1 MKSIVYK
8 HNIPSKFIK
17 KKIVGFEKLFKNNF
31 DLILNNIDKETNTFH
46 ILSKKYNFNFIKK
59 ELNKFKKFKQI
70 AIIGMGGSILGSE
83 AIHDFLKHKI
93 KKKIFFIDNLDSE
106 KLSLLSKKNLNK
118 ILFIVIS
125 KSGETIETISSLF
138 FLKILKKNAKN
149 LILIAEKTNNTLH
162 SLSRKLNLYFVEHK
176 KYIGGRYSVL
186 SEVGILPSYLFGLN
200 IKEMRKNIR
209 EHLKSYK
216 INFLK
221 ESVLTLS
228 SLLKNSNKKN
238 IVFLNYSSKLNKFL
252 FWYQQLIAES
262 LGKNEN
268 GFFPVIS
275 ETPKD
280 HHSLLQ
286 LYLDGPKDKIFYIFS
301 IKEKK
306 TSSLKINNLTKK
318 SNFLH
323 NRHLNEIKIAQKEA
337 LIKSL
342 KKKNI
347 PFREIVINVTDEKTI
362 GRLFSYFMLET
373 AMIGKILKIN
383 PFDQP
388 AVEEVKNFTRSI
400 LK

>member
-8 HNIPSKFIK
+8 HNIPRKFIK

-31 DLILNNIDKETNTFH
+31 NLILNNIDKETNTFH

-83 AIHDFLKHKI
+83 AIHDFLEHKI

-106 KLSLLSKKNLNK
+106 KLSLLTNENFNK

-125 KSGETIETISSLF
+125 KSGETVETISSLF
-138 FLKILKKNAKN
+138 FLKILKKDAKN
-149 LILIAEKTNNTLH
+149 LILIAEKTNNILH
-162 SLSRKLNLYFVEHK
+162 SLSKKFNLYFVEHK

-323 NRHLNEIKIAQKEA
+323 NKHLNEIKIAQKEA

-347 PFREIVINVTDEKTI
+347 PFREIVINETDEKTI

>member
-8 HNIPSKFIK
+8 HNIPRKFIK

-31 DLILNNIDKETNTFH
+31 NLILNNIDKEKNTFH

-106 KLSLLSKKNLNK
+106 KLSLLTKENLNK

-138 FLKILKKNAKN
+138 FLKILKKDAKN
-149 LILIAEKTNNTLH
+149 LILIAEKTNNILH
-162 SLSRKLNLYFVEHK
+162 SLSKKLNIHFVEHK

-186 SEVGILPSYLFGLN
+186 SEVGILPSYLFGLD

-262 LGKNEN
+262 LGKNDN

-306 TSSLKINNLTKK
+306 TSFLKINNLTKK

-323 NRHLNEIKIAQKEA
+323 NKRLNEIKIAQKEA

-347 PFREIVINVTDEKTI
+347 PFREIVINETDEKTI

>member
-8 HNIPSKFIK
+8 HNIPRKFIK
-17 KKIVGFEKLFKNNF
+17 KKIVGFEKLFKKNF
-31 DLILNNIDKETNTFH
+31 NLILNNIDKETNTFH
-46 ILSKKYNFNFIKK
+46 ILSKKYNFSFIKK

-106 KLSLLSKKNLNK
+106 KLSLLTNENCNK

-125 KSGETIETISSLF
+125 KSGETVETISSLF
-138 FLKILKKNAKN
+138 FLKILKKDAKN
-149 LILIAEKTNNTLH
+149 LILIAEKTNNILH
-162 SLSRKLNLYFVEHK
+162 SLAKKFNLYFVEHK

-306 TSSLKINNLTKK
+306 TSFLKIYNLTKK

-323 NRHLNEIKIAQKEA
+323 NKRLNEIKIAQKEA

-347 PFREIVINVTDEKTI
+347 PFREIVINETDEKTI

>member
-8 HNIPSKFIK
+8 HNIPRKFIK

-31 DLILNNIDKETNTFH
+31 NLILNNIDKETNTFH
-46 ILSKKYNFNFIKK
+46 ILSKKYNFSFIKK

-106 KLSLLSKKNLNK
+106 KLSLLTNENCNK

-138 FLKILKKNAKN
+138 FLKILKKDAKN
-149 LILIAEKTNNTLH
+149 LILIAEKTNNILH
-162 SLSRKLNLYFVEHK
+162 SLSKKLNIHFVEHK

-228 SLLKNSNKKN
+228 SLLKNSKKKN
-238 IVFLNYSSKLNKFL
+238 IVFLNYSPKLNKFL

-323 NRHLNEIKIAQKEA
+323 NKRLNEIKIAQKEA

-347 PFREIVINVTDEKTI
+347 PFREIVINETDEKTI

>member
-8 HNIPSKFIK
+8 HNIPRKFIK

-31 DLILNNIDKETNTFH
+31 NLILNNIDKETNTFH

-83 AIHDFLKHKI
+83 AIHDFLEHKI

-106 KLSLLSKKNLNK
+106 KLSLLTNENFNK

-125 KSGETIETISSLF
+125 KSGETVETISSLF
-138 FLKILKKNAKN
+138 FLKILKKDAKN
-149 LILIAEKTNNTLH
+149 LILIAEKTNNILH
-162 SLSRKLNLYFVEHK
+162 SLSKKLNIHFVEHK

-238 IVFLNYSSKLNKFL
+238 IVFLNYSPKLNKFL

-323 NRHLNEIKIAQKEA
+323 NKHLNEIKIAQKEA

-347 PFREIVINVTDEKTI
+347 PFREIVINETDEKTI

>member
-8 HNIPSKFIK
+8 HNIPRKFIK

-31 DLILNNIDKETNTFH
+31 NLILNNIDKETNTFH

-83 AIHDFLKHKI
+83 AIHDFLEHKI

-106 KLSLLSKKNLNK
+106 KLSLLTNENFNK

-138 FLKILKKNAKN
+138 FLKILKKDAKN
-149 LILIAEKTNNTLH
+149 LILIAEKTNNILH
-162 SLSRKLNLYFVEHK
+162 SLSKKFNLYFVEHK

-200 IKEMRKNIR
+200 IKEMRENIR

-238 IVFLNYSSKLNKFL
+238 IVFLNYSPKLNKFL

-323 NRHLNEIKIAQKEA
+323 NKHLNEIKIAQKEA

-347 PFREIVINVTDEKTI
+347 PFREIVINETDEKTI

>member
-8 HNIPSKFIK
+8 HNIPRKFIK

-31 DLILNNIDKETNTFH
+31 NLILNNIDKETNTFH

-83 AIHDFLKHKI
+83 AIHDFLEHKI

-106 KLSLLSKKNLNK
+106 KLSLLTNENFNK

-138 FLKILKKNAKN
+138 FLKILKKDAKN
-149 LILIAEKTNNTLH
+149 LILIAEKTNNILH
-162 SLSRKLNLYFVEHK
+162 SLSKKFNLYFVEHK

-323 NRHLNEIKIAQKEA
+323 NKHLNEIKIAQKEA

-347 PFREIVINVTDEKTI
+347 PFREIVINETDEKTI

>member
-8 HNIPSKFIK
+8 HNIPRKFIK

-31 DLILNNIDKETNTFH
+31 NLILNNIDKETNTFH
-46 ILSKKYNFNFIKK
+46 ILSKKYNFSFIKK

-83 AIHDFLKHKI
+83 AIHDFLEHKI

-106 KLSLLSKKNLNK
+106 KLSLLTNENFNK

-138 FLKILKKNAKN
+138 FLKILKKDAKN
-149 LILIAEKTNNTLH
+149 LILIAEKTNNILH
-162 SLSRKLNLYFVEHK
+162 SLSKKFNLYFVEHK

-323 NRHLNEIKIAQKEA
+323 NKHLNEIKIAQKEA

-347 PFREIVINVTDEKTI
+347 PFREIVINETDEKTI

>member
-8 HNIPSKFIK
+8 HNIPRKFIK

-31 DLILNNIDKETNTFH
+31 NLILNNIDKETNTFH
-46 ILSKKYNFNFIKK
+46 ILSKKYNFSFIKK

-106 KLSLLSKKNLNK
+106 KLSLLTNENCNK

-125 KSGETIETISSLF
+125 KSGETVETISSLF
-138 FLKILKKNAKN
+138 FLKILKKDAKN
-149 LILIAEKTNNTLH
+149 LILIAEKTNNILH
-162 SLSRKLNLYFVEHK
+162 SLAKKFNLYFVEHK

-238 IVFLNYSSKLNKFL
+238 IVFLNYSPKLNKFL

-323 NRHLNEIKIAQKEA
+323 NKHLNEIKIAQKEA

-347 PFREIVINVTDEKTI
+347 PFREIVINETDEKTI

>member
-8 HNIPSKFIK
+8 HNIPRKFIK

-31 DLILNNIDKETNTFH
+31 NLILNNIDKETNTFH

-83 AIHDFLKHKI
+83 AIHDFLEHKI

-106 KLSLLSKKNLNK
+106 KLSLLTNENFNK
-118 ILFIVIS
+118 IIFIVIS

-138 FLKILKKNAKN
+138 FLKILKKDAKN
-149 LILIAEKTNNTLH
+149 LILIAEKTNNILH
-162 SLSRKLNLYFVEHK
+162 SLSKKFNLYFVEHK

-200 IKEMRKNIR
+200 IKEMRENIR

-323 NRHLNEIKIAQKEA
+323 NKQLNEIKIAQKEA

-347 PFREIVINVTDEKTI
+347 PFREIVINETDEKTI

>member
-8 HNIPSKFIK
+8 HNIPRKFIK

-31 DLILNNIDKETNTFH
+31 NLILNNIDKETNTFH

-106 KLSLLSKKNLNK
+106 KLSLLTNENFNK

-138 FLKILKKNAKN
+138 FLKILKKDAKN
-149 LILIAEKTNNTLH
+149 LILIAEKTNNILH
-162 SLSRKLNLYFVEHK
+162 SLSKKFNLYFVEHK

-200 IKEMRKNIR
+200 IKEMRENIR

-323 NRHLNEIKIAQKEA
+323 NKHLNEIKIAQKEA

>member
-8 HNIPSKFIK
+8 HNIPRKFIK

-31 DLILNNIDKETNTFH
+31 NLILNNIDKETNTFH

-83 AIHDFLKHKI
+83 AIHDFLEHKI

-106 KLSLLSKKNLNK
+106 KLSLLTNENFNK

-138 FLKILKKNAKN
+138 FLKILKKDAKN
-149 LILIAEKTNNTLH
+149 LILIAEKTNNILH
-162 SLSRKLNLYFVEHK
+162 SLSKKLNIHFVEHK
-176 KYIGGRYSVL
+176 KYIGGRYFVL

-200 IKEMRKNIR
+200 IKEMRENIR

-323 NRHLNEIKIAQKEA
+323 NKHLNEIKIAQKEA

-347 PFREIVINVTDEKTI
+347 PFREIVINETDEKTI

>member
-1 MKSIVYK
+1 MKSLYPRFEQIIKEINFDIKDKDKTLNILDDDYK
-8 HNIPSKFIK
+8 FNFSTKDLIKFRNY
-17 KKIVGFEKLFKNNF
+17 KKIV
-31 DLILNNIDKETNTFH
+31 
-46 ILSKKYNFNFIKK
+46 
-59 ELNKFKKFKQI
+59 
-70 AIIGMGGSILGSE
+70 IIGMGGSILGSE
-83 AIHDFLKHKI
+83 AIYFFFKKKI
-93 KKKIFFIDNLDSE
+93 KKKIYFLNNLDE
-106 KLSLLSKKNLNK
+106 KEITDIKKNIIINK
-118 ILFIVIS
+118 TLFLIIS
-125 KSGETIETISSLF
+125 KSGNTLETIANTF

-149 LILIAEKTNNTLH
+149 LILIAEKTDNTLH

-323 NRHLNEIKIAQKEA
+323 NKHFNEIKIAQKEA

>member
-8 HNIPSKFIK
+8 HNIPRKFIK

-31 DLILNNIDKETNTFH
+31 NLILNNIDKETNTFH

-83 AIHDFLKHKI
+83 AIHDFLEHKI

-106 KLSLLSKKNLNK
+106 KLSLLTNENFNK

-138 FLKILKKNAKN
+138 FLKILKKDAKN
-149 LILIAEKTNNTLH
+149 LILIAEKTNNILH
-162 SLSRKLNLYFVEHK
+162 SLSKKFNLYFVEHK

-200 IKEMRKNIR
+200 IKEMRENIR

-323 NRHLNEIKIAQKEA
+323 NKHLNEIKIAQKEA

-347 PFREIVINVTDEKTI
+347 PFREIVINETDEKTI

>member
-8 HNIPSKFIK
+8 HNIPRKFIK

-31 DLILNNIDKETNTFH
+31 NLILNNIDKETNTFH

-106 KLSLLSKKNLNK
+106 KLSLLTKENLNK

-138 FLKILKKNAKN
+138 FLKILKKDAKN
-149 LILIAEKTNNTLH
+149 LILIAEKTNNILH
-162 SLSRKLNLYFVEHK
+162 SLSKKLNIHFVEHK

-306 TSSLKINNLTKK
+306 TSFLKINNLIKK

-323 NRHLNEIKIAQKEA
+323 NKRLNEIKIAQKEA

-347 PFREIVINVTDEKTI
+347 PFREIVINETDEKTI

>member
-8 HNIPSKFIK
+8 HNIPRKFIK

-31 DLILNNIDKETNTFH
+31 NLILNNIDKETNTFH

-106 KLSLLSKKNLNK
+106 KLSLLTNENFNK

-138 FLKILKKNAKN
+138 FLKILKKDAKN
-149 LILIAEKTNNTLH
+149 LILIAEKTNNILH
-162 SLSRKLNLYFVEHK
+162 SLSKKFNLYFVEHK

-200 IKEMRKNIR
+200 IKEMRENIR

-323 NRHLNEIKIAQKEA
+323 NKHLNEIKIAQKEA

-347 PFREIVINVTDEKTI
+347 PFREIVINETDEKTI

>member
-8 HNIPSKFIK
+8 HNIPRKFIK

-31 DLILNNIDKETNTFH
+31 NLILNNIDKETNTFH

-106 KLSLLSKKNLNK
+106 KLSLLTKENLNK

-138 FLKILKKNAKN
+138 FLKILKKDAKN
-149 LILIAEKTNNTLH
+149 LILIAEKTNNILH
-162 SLSRKLNLYFVEHK
+162 SLSKKLNIHFVEHK

-306 TSSLKINNLTKK
+306 TSFLKINNLTKK

-323 NRHLNEIKIAQKEA
+323 NKRLNEIKIAQKEA

-347 PFREIVINVTDEKTI
+347 PFREIVINETDEKTI

>member
-1 MKSIVYK
+1 
-8 HNIPSKFIK
+8 
-17 KKIVGFEKLFKNNF
+17 
-31 DLILNNIDKETNTFH
+31 
-46 ILSKKYNFNFIKK
+46 
-59 ELNKFKKFKQI
+59 
-70 AIIGMGGSILGSE
+70 MGGSILGSE
-83 AIHDFLKHKI
+83 AIHDFLEHKI

-106 KLSLLSKKNLNK
+106 KLSLLTNENFNK

-138 FLKILKKNAKN
+138 FLKILKKDAKN
-149 LILIAEKTNNTLH
+149 LILIAEKTNNILH
-162 SLSRKLNLYFVEHK
+162 SLSKKFNLYFVEHK

-200 IKEMRKNIR
+200 IKEMRENIR

-323 NRHLNEIKIAQKEA
+323 NKHLNEIKIAQKEA

-347 PFREIVINVTDEKTI
+347 PFREIVINETDEKTI